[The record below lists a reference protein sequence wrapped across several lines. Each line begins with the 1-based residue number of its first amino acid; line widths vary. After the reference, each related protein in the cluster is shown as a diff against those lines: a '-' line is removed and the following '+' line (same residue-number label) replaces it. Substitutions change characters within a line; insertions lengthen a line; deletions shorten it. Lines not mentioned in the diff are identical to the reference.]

1 MKDPFIRANIKQ
13 KLRIKIQQINAD
25 IFSNQ
30 VLLKLI
36 DYFFYFI
43 KIKMTVLKDLELKDV
58 IYEKA

>member
-13 KLRIKIQQINAD
+13 KLRIKIQQINTD

-36 DYFFYFI
+36 DYFFYSI
-43 KIKMTVLKDLELKDV
+43 QIKMTVLKDLELKGI
-58 IYEKA
+58 IYQKA

>member
-1 MKDPFIRANIKQ
+1 MKDPFIRANTKQ
-13 KLRIKIQQINAD
+13 KLRIKIQQINVD

-43 KIKMTVLKDLELKDV
+43 QIKMTVLKDLELKDI
-58 IYEKA
+58 IYQKV

>member
-25 IFSNQ
+25 IFSSQ

>member
-13 KLRIKIQQINAD
+13 KLRIKIQQINTD

-36 DYFFYFI
+36 DYFFYSI
-43 KIKMTVLKDLELKDV
+43 QIKMTVLKDLELKDI
-58 IYEKA
+58 IYQKA

>member
-13 KLRIKIQQINAD
+13 KLRIKIQQINTD

-36 DYFFYFI
+36 DYFFYCI
-43 KIKMTVLKDLELKDV
+43 QIKMTVLKDLELKGI
-58 IYEKA
+58 IYQKA

>member
-1 MKDPFIRANIKQ
+1 MKDPFIRANTKQ
-13 KLRIKIQQINAD
+13 KLRIKIQQINVD

-43 KIKMTVLKDLELKDV
+43 QIKMTVLKDLELKDI
-58 IYEKA
+58 IYQKA